1 MGDVAAELR
10 MKSQGHRVEAEGSIL
25 RMMTLL
31 SRHCPPPPSHTLSRQ
46 CTRHIRHDNV
56 LGIYETVNLLSCWII
71 VCLIIL
77 VWWSNNTDPLWPTFV
92 EGEIIADAHNY
103 NLGGRRDLFDT
114 GVET

>member
-1 MGDVAAELR
+1 MAAELR

-31 SRHCPPPPSHTLSRQ
+31 SRHCPPPPLLIP
-46 CTRHIRHDNV
+46 CHDNV
-56 LGIYETVNLLSCWII
+56 LRIYETVNLLSCWII

-103 NLGGRRDLFDT
+103 NLEGFI
-114 GVET
+114 